1 MSSGHVTPSNSMTLV
16 DRVAER
22 IKNSEVGVFITEDE
36 LTEIGRDAIQ
46 KAFFNNRVGRNDGYG
61 RVEPTEPLVVELA
74 RQSFRPVF
82 EKRVTE
88 IVEHMTNQPEFQQ
101 ALQEVAVALLPDL
114 LLNYGR
120 RLAMETVGQTAR
132 NTVMSLQERLR
143 DGAIG
148 APYHHSDNKLHDG
161 MDRIGTEGK
170 TLPPV

>member
-22 IKNSEVGVFITEDE
+22 LKNSEVGVFITEDE
-36 LTEIGRDAIQ
+36 LTEIGREAIQ
-46 KAFFNNRVGRNDGYG
+46 KAFFSNRVRATDGYG
-61 RVEPTEPLVVELA
+61 RSEPLEPLVVELA
-74 RQSFRPVF
+74 RSAFKPVF
-82 EKRVTE
+82 ERRVAD
-88 IVEHMTNQPEFQQ
+88 IVDHMTTQPEFQQ
-101 ALQEVAVALLPDL
+101 ALQEVAVSLLPDL

-120 RLAMETVGQTAR
+120 RLAMETVGQAAR
-132 NTVMSLQERLR
+132 NTVVSLQERLR